1 MFLRGAFRYFRPSPL
16 IFFDL
21 KAPLSSAT
29 PITSEHNGPTNYAAL
44 STVVTVFFF
53 WGFIAAGN
61 SIFIPF
67 CKHYFSL
74 DQFQSQLIDFAF
86 YGGYFLGAL
95 ALFAFGVWRKSDLV
109 GSWGYRAAIVYGLLV
124 SALGAITMIAA
135 VQANTFPGML
145 LGLFIVALGFALQQT
160 AAQPFLI
167 NLGKSETGAAR
178 VNLGGGVNSF
188 GTAIGPLVVGFAL
201 FGTTAAIT
209 EEQIRALPLGKV
221 IWLYALVGVLFILAA
236 ALFFFSKKLPSG
248 KIATPANPSSK
259 ALILMV
265 LLALVLIAA
274 FAPVFWSYRTAFI
287 EARSAA
293 DLEGY
298 RFRWLLAAF
307 LGLMSILLVG
317 HLIAK
322 KGAAGWGALKYPQL
336 VLGMVAIFVYVGMEV
351 SIVSNLGELLAQPA
365 FGNFEASQV
374 APFVA
379 MYWGSMMI
387 GRWTGALAAFE
398 LKKPTKNWL
407 TVLVPLIAFAVVL
420 GVIKISGYQVGHL
433 YIYILVVFVQI
444 GAFFIS
450 KDQPARMLGLFGVLG
465 FAAMLVGMFTTG
477 NVAVLAFI
485 SGGLFC
491 SIMWPA
497 IFNLALTGLGNLVPQ
512 GSSFLVMMIL
522 GGAIIPPI
530 QGKLADYLQAGSS
543 VAGMGIHQS
552 YWVAA
557 FCFAYITYYAIY
569 MRRSLRKL

>member
-1 MFLRGAFRYFRPSPL
+1 M
-16 IFFDL
+16 
-21 KAPLSSAT
+21 KAPLFTT
-29 PITSEHNGPTNYAAL
+29 PSPAPAHPSTSHMGAL

-61 SIFIPF
+61 SVFIPF
-67 CKHYFSL
+67 CKHYFTL

-95 ALFAFGVWRKSDLV
+95 GLFGFGVWRKRDLI
-109 GSWGYRAAIVYGLLV
+109 GTWGYRAAIVYGLLL
-124 SALGAITMIAA
+124 SALGAVTMIAA
-135 VQANTFPGML
+135 VQAKIFPGML
-145 LGLFIVALGFALQQT
+145 AGLFIVALGFALQQT

-167 NLGKSETGAAR
+167 NLGKPETGAAR

-221 IWLYALVGVLFILAA
+221 VWLYALVGALFILAA
-236 ALFFFSKKLPSG
+236 ALFYFSKKLPSG
-248 KIATPANPSSK
+248 KVTTPANPANK
-259 ALILMV
+259 ALVLML
-265 LLALVLIAA
+265 LLALVLVGA
-274 FAPVFWSYRTAFI
+274 FTPVFLSYRPTFANSL
-287 EARSAA
+287 SAS

-307 LGLMSILLVG
+307 FFVMAILVG
-317 HLIAK
+317 GHLTAK

-365 FGNFEASQV
+365 FGGFEASQV

-398 LKKPTKNWL
+398 MTKTRKNWL

-420 GVIKISGYQVGHL
+420 GVIRISGYAIGHL
-433 YIYILVVFVQI
+433 YVYILVVALQI

-450 KDQPARMLGLFGVLG
+450 NDKPARMLALFGILG

-477 NVAVLAFI
+477 SVAVLAFL

-512 GSSFLVMMIL
+512 GSAFLVMMIL

-530 QGKLADYLQAGSS
+530 QGKLADYIQAGSS
-543 VAGMGIHQS
+543 VAGTGIHQS

-557 FCFAYITYYAIY
+557 LCFAYITYFAIY
-569 MRRSLRKL
+569 VRRVLAKQ